1 MTVSRTICL
10 GFLGVIT
17 IGTILLMMPFSLSSG
32 TWNNPITAL
41 FTATSATCVTGLIVV
56 DTGSYYSFWGQ
67 FFILL
72 MIQVG
77 GLGYMTATTFL
88 LILLGRRFKLKY
100 KVALQQALDTAGL
113 SDVGN
118 LLRSIIATT
127 LLVELTG
134 VFLLMLVFVRDFGF
148 KPGVWQSI
156 FHSISAFNNA
166 GFSLF
171 EDSLMGYATSP
182 IINVV
187 IPGLVIVGGIGYQ
200 VMMELYLWV
209 RSKISSSA
217 ERFCFSLHF
226 KIVTSTNNF
235 LFALGTLIYFLAE
248 YHNPLTLAS
257 LNFNGKLMTAWFQS
271 VITRTAGFNSIDL
284 GQMTN
289 AALFAMMI
297 LMLIG
302 ASPGSTGGG
311 LKTTTVRVL
320 FNCTEAVLRGR
331 DDVTIDRRQIPV
343 ELILK
348 AVGVVVGSLL
358 TIALATAAISVTDP
372 NLEFIDVSFEVIS
385 AFATVGLSVGITA
398 QISVVGKAILIGI
411 MYIGR
416 VGILLLMSAILGDP
430 KPSAVDYPEEEL
442 LIG

>member
-1 MTVSRTICL
+1 
-10 GFLGVIT
+10 
-17 IGTILLMMPFSLSSG
+17 
-32 TWNNPITAL
+32 
-41 FTATSATCVTGLIVV
+41 
-56 DTGSYYSFWGQ
+56 
-67 FFILL
+67 
-72 MIQVG
+72 
-77 GLGYMTATTFL
+77 
-88 LILLGRRFKLKY
+88 
-100 KVALQQALDTAGL
+100 
-113 SDVGN
+113 
-118 LLRSIIATT
+118 
-127 LLVELTG
+127 
-134 VFLLMLVFVRDFGF
+134 
-148 KPGVWQSI
+148 
-156 FHSISAFNNA
+156 
-166 GFSLF
+166 
-171 EDSLMGYATSP
+171 
-182 IINVV
+182 
-187 IPGLVIVGGIGYQ
+187 
-200 VMMELYLWV
+200 
-209 RSKISSSA
+209 
-217 ERFCFSLHF
+217 
-226 KIVTSTNNF
+226 
-235 LFALGTLIYFLAE
+235 
-248 YHNPLTLAS
+248 
-257 LNFNGKLMTAWFQS
+257 MTAWFQS
-271 VITRTAGFNSIDL
+271 VITRTAGFNSINL

-398 QISVVGKAILIGI
+398 QLSVVGKAILIGI

>member
-10 GFLGVIT
+10 GFLGVIA

-32 TWNNPITAL
+32 TWNDPITAL

-67 FFILL
+67 FFILS

-113 SDVGN
+113 SNVGQ

-134 VFLLMLVFVRDFGF
+134 VFLLMLVFARDLGF
-148 KPGVWQSI
+148 KVGVWQSI

-171 EDSLMGYATSP
+171 ADSLMGYATSP
-182 IINVV
+182 VINLV
-187 IPGLVIVGGIGYQ
+187 IPALVIFGGIGYQ
-200 VMMELYLWV
+200 VILEAYLWL
-209 RSKISSSA
+209 RGKISRSA

-235 LFALGTLIYFLAE
+235 LLVLGTLIYFFAE

-257 LNFNGKLMTAWFQS
+257 FNFQGQLMAAWFQS

-320 FNCTEAVLRGR
+320 FNCTQAVLQGR
-331 DDVTIDRRQIPV
+331 EDVNIGRRQIPV

-348 AVGVVVGSLL
+348 AVSVVVGSLL
-358 TIALATAAISVTDP
+358 TIAIATALISITDP
-372 NLEFIDVSFEVIS
+372 GLEFISVSFEVIS
-385 AFATVGLSVGITA
+385 AFATVGLSIGITSKLS
-398 QISVVGKAILIGI
+398 ILGKLAIVLI

-430 KPSAVDYPEEEL
+430 TPSAVDYPEEEL
-442 LIG
+442 LVG